1 MSEDYSTDL
10 QKLYIEFLLADKDL
24 FVRCNAILKSSYFDR
39 QFRDTVDFIKKH
51 VEEYSD
57 VPMLE
62 QVNAVS
68 AIGATD
74 VKATMTDEHKNWFMD
89 EIEKFCRHKALE
101 AAILASADKLENKE
115 YGTVEGIIKEAV
127 EIGLAKDFGTN
138 YWEDPAGRIQH
149 IKDSRGQ
156 NTTGWETFDRYLYGG
171 FNTGELNIFAGGS
184 GSGKSLFMQNLALNW
199 ALQGKNVVYISL
211 ELSEEL
217 SSMRLD
223 AMLTGMGTKDV
234 MKNASDVELRVKMA
248 SKKAGG
254 LQIIQMKNGCTV
266 NDIRA
271 YLKEFQIQKNIK
283 VDALLVDYL
292 DLMMPVTVK
301 VNPNDQFIKDKFVSE
316 ELRNLAIELGILF
329 VTASQLNRSAV
340 DEIEFDHSHIAGG
353 ISKINTADNL
363 IGIFSSRA
371 MRERG
376 RVQIQFMKTRSS
388 SGVGQKLDLAFSRDQ
403 SKKIYVQ
410 DKMYES
416 RAEIFQWLEDG
427 AVLYVCGDALKMAK
441 DVENM
446 LKRII
451 KDQLD
456 CNEIKSLEY
465 IKNLKKEKRYLL
477 DVY

>member
-1 MSEDYSTDL
+1 
-10 QKLYIEFLLADKDL
+10 
-24 FVRCNAILKSSYFDR
+24 
-39 QFRDTVDFIKKH
+39 
-51 VEEYSD
+51 
-57 VPMLE
+57 MLE
-62 QVNAVS
+62 QVNAVGN
-68 AIGATD
+68 IGASD
-74 VKATMTDEHKNWFMD
+74 VRATMTDEHKNWFMD
-89 EIEKFCRHKALE
+89 NFEQFCRHKALE
-101 AAILASADKLENKE
+101 AAILQSADKLENKE
-115 YGTVEGIIKEAV
+115 YGTVEGIIKAAT

-138 YWEDPAGRIQH
+138 YWEDPAGRIQT

-156 NTTGWETFDRYLYGG
+156 NSTGWMTFDKFLYGG

-217 SSMRLD
+217 CSMRLD

-254 LQIIQMKNGCTV
+254 LQIVQMKNGCTV

-271 YLKEFQIQKNIK
+271 YLKEFQIQNNIK

-292 DLMMPVTVK
+292 DLMMPITVK

-388 SGVGQKLDLAFSRDQ
+388 SGVGQKLDLKFNIDSLRIEDLDEDEQ
-403 SKKIYVQ
+403 EDTSTTSIYQKLKTKSSVAPAG
-410 DKMYES
+410 ES
-416 RAEIFQWLEDG
+416 VTENNM
-427 AVLYVCGDALKMAK
+427 DASPQVDATDRL
-441 DVENM
+441 
-446 LKRII
+446 
-451 KDQLD
+451 
-456 CNEIKSLEY
+456 KSLLR
-465 IKNLKKEKRYLL
+465 KA
-477 DVY
+477 D